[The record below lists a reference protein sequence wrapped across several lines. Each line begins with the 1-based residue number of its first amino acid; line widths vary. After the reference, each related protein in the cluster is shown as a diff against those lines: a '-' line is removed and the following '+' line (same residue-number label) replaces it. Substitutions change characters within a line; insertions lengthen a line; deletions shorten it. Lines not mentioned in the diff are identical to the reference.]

1 LGRREQFAN
10 RSTLLPKLERHR
22 ERIDVEPA
30 PPRDLVTR
38 AMKLPVVDA
47 ADRDGELVAYSAS
60 ECTRLG
66 KSEVM
71 RI

>member
-1 LGRREQFAN
+1 LAI
-10 RSTLLPKLERHR
+10 RSALLPKLERHWKR
-22 ERIDVEPA
+22 VKVKPA
-30 PPRDLVTR
+30 PPCDLVTR

-66 KSEVM
+66 EGEVM